1 MLDDSKNASQT
12 SCSHFS
18 SESWLSMPALDG
30 VFPFP
35 SVSSHLTAL
44 SQTYFAARATLPGC
58 FLWWKERK
66 QQYYCR
72 LAPGRQPRQCLMSQE
87 IKVIL
92 FPKCYFHSTTAP
104 APICAPTVHIRTLR
118 RLEIKTFPS
127 ARQLLCTCNYNSVA
141 YFCPAREI

>member
-1 MLDDSKNASQT
+1 MQVRQAAHISAQSMLP
-12 SCSHFS
+12 
-18 SESWLSMPALDG
+18 MPALDG

-35 SVSSHLTAL
+35 SVSSYLTAL
-44 SQTYFAARATLPGC
+44 NQTYFAVRPTIPVC

-72 LAPGRQPRQCLMSQE
+72 LAPGRQPRQCLMSLE

-92 FPKCYFHSTTAP
+92 FPKCYFHSTATP
-104 APICAPTVHIRTLR
+104 APICAPTVGIRTLR
-118 RLEIKTFPS
+118 LLEIKTFQS
-127 ARQLLCTCNYNSVA
+127 ARQVLCTCNYNLMV